1 MCDRLYI
8 KRIGTIETKSRE
20 RTIRKAVFDLAK
32 INQNFLN
39 LQGSY
44 LFSEIAK
51 RRTKFIQ
58 DNPNAQIISLGIGD
72 VTRALPDAVTKA
84 MHAAVD
90 ELATVGAFRGYG
102 PEQGYDFLINAII
115 ENDYK
120 KLGVDLA
127 SNEVFVSDGSKC
139 DVGNIQ
145 EIFSQDAV
153 IAVQDPVYPVYVD
166 TNVMAGRSGAFSRE
180 TNRYENIV
188 YLPCNAEN
196 NFKPSL
202 PDRKVDLIY
211 LCYPNNPTGMTLTKD
226 ELKVWVD
233 YAKANDA
240 IILFDSAYE
249 AYIQEAD
256 VPHSI
261 YEIEGAKD
269 VAIEFRS
276 FSKTAG
282 FTGVRCAYTIVP
294 RNVKAKDDY
303 GNEVTVADLWNRRHT
318 TKFNGVSYVTQR
330 GAEAIYSAEGKEQIA
345 TLVDYYMSNAAIIR
359 DGLKSLGLTVYG
371 GVNAPYIWLKT
382 PNGLDSWAFFDKLLS
397 EGNIVGTPGVG
408 FGQSG
413 QGYFRLTAFGSRE
426 NTEKAVD
433 RITKLSL

>member
-1 MCDRLYI
+1 M
-8 KRIGTIETKSRE
+8 
-20 RTIRKAVFDLAK
+20 AQ
-32 INQNFLN
+32 INQNFLE

-58 DNPNAQIISLGIGD
+58 ENPNAEIISLGIGD
-72 VTRALPDAVTKA
+72 VTLGLPEAITKA
-84 MHAAVD
+84 MHSAVD
-90 ELATVGAFRGYG
+90 ELASPGSFRGYG
-102 PEQGYDFLINAII
+102 PEQGYDFLVNAII
-115 ENDYK
+115 EGDYK
-120 KLGVDLA
+120 SRGIDIQ

-145 EIFSQDAV
+145 EIFSQDSIV
-153 IAVQDPVYPVYVD
+153 AVQDPVYPVYVD
-166 TNVMAGRSGAFSRE
+166 TNVMAGRSGSF
-180 TNRYENIV
+180 NKDKNQYENIV
-188 YLPCNAEN
+188 YLPSNAEN

-202 PDRKVDLIY
+202 PQSKVDLIY
-211 LCYPNNPTGMTLTKD
+211 LCYPNNPTGTTLTKD
-226 ELKVWVD
+226 ELKAWVD
-233 YAKANDA
+233 YAKANNS
-240 IILFDSAYE
+240 IILYDSAYE
-249 AYIQEAD
+249 AFIREED

-261 YEIEGAKD
+261 YEIEGAKE

-282 FTGVRCAYTIVP
+282 FTGVRCAYTVVP
-294 RNVKAKDDY
+294 RELKGRDAS
-303 GNEVTVADLWNRRHT
+303 GNEVLVNDLWNRRHT

-330 GAEAIYSAEGKEQIA
+330 GAAAIYSAEGQAQIA
-345 TLVDYYMSNAAIIR
+345 ELVDYYMTNAAIIR
-359 DGLKSLGLTVYG
+359 DGLKSLGLEVYG

-397 EGNIVGTPGVG
+397 EANIVGTPGVG

-426 NTEKAVD
+426 NTEKAVE
-433 RITKLSL
+433 RIRKLSL

>member
-1 MCDRLYI
+1 M
-8 KRIGTIETKSRE
+8 
-20 RTIRKAVFDLAK
+20 AK

-72 VTRALPDAVTKA
+72 VTRALPEAVTKA

-90 ELATVGAFRGYG
+90 ELATINAFRGYG
-102 PEQGYDFLINAII
+102 PEQGYDFLVNAII
-115 ENDYK
+115 EHDYK
-120 KLGVDLA
+120 ARGIELA

-166 TNVMAGRSGAFSRE
+166 TNVMAGRSGAFSQT

-249 AYIQEAD
+249 AYIQEKD
-256 VPHSI
+256 VPRSI
-261 YEIEGAKD
+261 YEVEGAKD

-294 RNVKAKDDY
+294 RNVKAKDEN

-330 GAEAIYSAEGKEQIA
+330 GAEAIFSAEGKAQIA
-345 TLVDYYMSNAAIIR
+345 TIVDYYMSNAAIIR

-371 GVNAPYIWLKT
+371 GVNAPYIWLQT
-382 PNGLDSWAFFDKLLS
+382 PNGLDSWAFFDKLLL
-397 EGNIVGTPGVG
+397 EANIVGTPGVG

-426 NTEKAVD
+426 NTEKAVE

>member
-1 MCDRLYI
+1 M
-8 KRIGTIETKSRE
+8 TT
-20 RTIRKAVFDLAK
+20 
-32 INQNFLN
+32 INQNYLE

-51 RRTKFIQ
+51 RRTAFIQ
-58 DNPNAQIISLGIGD
+58 NNPNAEIISLGIGD
-72 VTRALPDAVTKA
+72 VTRGLPSSVLSA

-90 ELATVGAFRGYG
+90 ELAEPASFRGYG
-102 PEQGYDFLINAII
+102 PEQGYDFLVQAII

-120 KLGVDLA
+120 SRGIDLA
-127 SNEVFVSDGSKC
+127 LNEVFVSDGSKC

-145 EIFSQDAV
+145 EIFSNDAIV
-153 IAVQDPVYPVYVD
+153 AVQDPVYPVYVD
-166 TNVMAGRSGAFSRE
+166 TNVMAGRSGSFNPD
-180 TNRYENIV
+180 TKRYNNIV
-188 YLPCNAEN
+188 YLECTAEN
-196 NFKPSL
+196 QFKPSL
-202 PDRKVDLIY
+202 PTQKVDLIY

-233 YAKANDA
+233 YARENNCL
-240 IILFDSAYE
+240 ILFDSAYE
-249 AYIQEAD
+249 SFIQEKD

-261 YEIEGAKD
+261 YEIEGAKE

-282 FTGVRCAYTIVP
+282 FTGVRCAYTVVP
-294 RNVKAKDDY
+294 RDIKGFDAA
-303 GNEVTVADLWNRRHT
+303 GNTVLVNDLWNRRHT

-330 GAEAIYSAEGKEQIA
+330 GAAAIYSPKGKEQIA
-345 TLVDYYMSNAAIIR
+345 SLVKYYMTNAGIIR
-359 DGLKSLGLTVYG
+359 EGLASIGLEVYG

-382 PNGLDSWAFFDKLLS
+382 PSGVDSWSFFDKLLG
-397 EGNIVGTPGVG
+397 EAHIVGTPGVG

-413 QGYFRLTAFGSRE
+413 QGYFRLTAFGSLE

-433 RITKLSL
+433 RIRKLTL

>member
-1 MCDRLYI
+1 M
-8 KRIGTIETKSRE
+8 TQ
-20 RTIRKAVFDLAK
+20 
-32 INQNFLN
+32 INHYYTE

-51 RRTKFIQ
+51 RRTKFMEE
-58 DNPNAQIISLGIGD
+58 NPNAGIISLGIGD
-72 VTRALPDAVTKA
+72 VTRGLPEAVVKA

-90 ELATVGAFRGYG
+90 ELASPGSFRGYG
-102 PEQGYDFLINAII
+102 PEQGYDFLVQAII

-120 KLGVDLA
+120 ARGIDIA

-145 EIFSQDAV
+145 EIFSQDAIV
-153 IAVQDPVYPVYVD
+153 AVQDPVYPVYVD
-166 TNVMAGRSGAFSRE
+166 TNVMAGRSGKFNKE

-188 YLPCNAEN
+188 YLPCSAEN
-196 NFKPSL
+196 NFTPSL

-211 LCYPNNPTGMTLTKD
+211 LCYPNNPTGMTLTKE
-226 ELKVWVD
+226 ELKRWVD
-233 YAKANDA
+233 YAKANDC
-240 IILFDSAYE
+240 IILYDSAYE
-249 AYIQEAD
+249 AFIQEKD
-256 VPHSI
+256 VPRSI
-261 YEIEGAKD
+261 YEIEGARE

-282 FTGVRCAYTIVP
+282 FTGVRCAYTVVP
-294 RNVKAKDDY
+294 REVQAKDAG
-303 GNEVTVADLWNRRHT
+303 GNTVKVNDLWNRRHT

-330 GAEAIYSAEGKEQIA
+330 GAAAIYTPEGKAQIA
-345 TLVDYYMSNAAIIR
+345 SIVDYYMTNARIIR
-359 DGLKSLGLTVYG
+359 DGLASLGLEVFG

-397 EGNIVGTPGVG
+397 EANIVGTPGVG

-413 QGYFRLTAFGSRE
+413 QGYFRLTAFGSLE
-426 NTEKAVD
+426 NTEKAVE

>member
-1 MCDRLYI
+1 M
-8 KRIGTIETKSRE
+8 TS
-20 RTIRKAVFDLAK
+20 
-32 INQNFLN
+32 INQNYLE

-58 DNPNAQIISLGIGD
+58 ENPNAEIISLGIGD
-72 VTRALPDAVTKA
+72 VTRGLPEAVLKA
-84 MHAAVD
+84 MHSAVD
-90 ELATVGAFRGYG
+90 ELAAPGSFRGYG
-102 PEQGYDFLINAII
+102 PEQGYDFLVNAII

-120 KLGVDLA
+120 ARGIEIA

-145 EIFSQDAV
+145 EIFSENSIV
-153 IAVQDPVYPVYVD
+153 AVQDPVYPVYVD
-166 TNVMAGRSGAFSRE
+166 TNVMAGRSGKYNQE
-180 TNRYENIV
+180 TKRYENIS
-188 YLPCNAEN
+188 YLECTAEN
-196 NFKPSL
+196 DFKPSL
-202 PDRKVDLIY
+202 PDRKVDIIY
-211 LCYPNNPTGMTLTKD
+211 LCYPNNPTGMTLTKE

-233 YAKANDA
+233 YAKANNC
-240 IILFDSAYE
+240 IILYDSAYE
-249 AYIQEAD
+249 SFIQEED

-261 YEIEGAKD
+261 YEIEGARE

-282 FTGVRCAYTIVP
+282 FTGVRCAYTVVP
-294 RNVKAKDDY
+294 RELKGFDAS
-303 GNEVTVADLWNRRHT
+303 GNEVLFNDLWNRRHT

-330 GAEAIYSAEGKEQIA
+330 GAAAIYSEEGKEQIKA
-345 TLVDYYMSNAAIIR
+345 LVDYYMTNAAIIR
-359 DGLKSLGLTVYG
+359 DGLASLGLEVFG

-382 PNGLDSWAFFDKLLS
+382 PNGLDSWAFFDKLLT
-397 EGNIVGTPGVG
+397 EANIVGTPGVG

-426 NTEKAVD
+426 NTEKAVE
-433 RITKLSL
+433 RIRKLSL

>member
-1 MCDRLYI
+1 M
-8 KRIGTIETKSRE
+8 TS
-20 RTIRKAVFDLAK
+20 
-32 INQNFLN
+32 INSNYLN

-58 DNPNAQIISLGIGD
+58 DNPQAEIISLGIGD
-72 VTRALPDAVTKA
+72 VTRGLPEAVTKA

-90 ELATVGAFRGYG
+90 ELAVPGSFRGYG
-102 PEQGYDFLINAII
+102 PEQGYDFLIQAII

-120 KLGVDLA
+120 ARGVDIA
-127 SNEVFVSDGSKC
+127 ANEVFVSDGSKC

-153 IAVQDPVYPVYVD
+153 VAVQDPVYPVYVD
-166 TNVMAGRSGAFSRE
+166 TNVMAGRSGSFNSE
-180 TNRYENIV
+180 LGRYENIV
-188 YLPCNAEN
+188 YLDCTAEN
-196 NFKPSL
+196 GFKPSL

-233 YAKANDA
+233 YARENNCL
-240 IILFDSAYE
+240 ILFDSAYE
-249 AYIQEAD
+249 SFITEAD

-261 YEIEGAKD
+261 YEVEGARE

-282 FTGVRCAYTIVP
+282 FTGVRCAYTVVP
-294 RNVKAKDDY
+294 RELKGLDKD
-303 GNEVTVADLWNRRHT
+303 GNSVVINDLWNRRHT

-330 GAEAIYSAEGKEQIA
+330 GAEAIYSPEGKEQIRG
-345 TLVDYYMSNAAIIR
+345 LVDYYMTNAGIIR
-359 DGLKSLGLTVYG
+359 DGLASLGLDVFG

-382 PNGLDSWAFFDKLLS
+382 PKGLDSWAFFDKLLS
-397 EGNIVGTPGVG
+397 EANIVGTPGVG
-408 FGQSG
+408 FGSSG

-426 NTEKAVD
+426 NTEKAVE
-433 RITKLSL
+433 RIRGLSL

>member
-1 MCDRLYI
+1 M
-8 KRIGTIETKSRE
+8 T
-20 RTIRKAVFDLAK
+20 A
-32 INQNFLN
+32 INQNYME

-58 DNPNAQIISLGIGD
+58 ENPNAEIISLGIGD
-72 VTRALPDAVTKA
+72 VTRGLPDAVLNA

-90 ELATVGAFRGYG
+90 ELALPGTFRGYG
-102 PEQGYDFLINAII
+102 PEQGYDFLIQAII

-120 KLGVDLA
+120 ARGIDIA
-127 SNEVFVSDGSKC
+127 TNEVFVSDGSKC

-145 EIFSQDAV
+145 EIFSQDAIV
-153 IAVQDPVYPVYVD
+153 AVQDPVYPVYVD
-166 TNVMAGRSGAFSRE
+166 TNVMAGRSGKYNPE
-180 TNRYENIV
+180 TKRYDNIV
-188 YLPCNAEN
+188 YLSCTAEN

-211 LCYPNNPTGMTLTKD
+211 LCYPNNPTGMTLTKE

-233 YAKANDA
+233 YARENNCL
-240 IILFDSAYE
+240 ILFDSAYE
-249 AYIQEAD
+249 AFIQEKD

-261 YEIEGAKD
+261 YEIEGAKE

-282 FTGVRCAYTIVP
+282 FTGVRCAYTVVP
-294 RNVKAKDDY
+294 RELKGTDAN
-303 GNEVTVADLWNRRHT
+303 GNSVLINDLWNRRHT

-330 GAEAIYSAEGKEQIA
+330 GAAAIYSPEGKEQIA
-345 TLVDYYMSNAAIIR
+345 SLVEYYMTNAAIIR
-359 DGLKSLGLTVYG
+359 DGLASIGLEVFG

-382 PNGLDSWAFFDKLLS
+382 PQGMDSWSFFDKLLS
-397 EGNIVGTPGVG
+397 EANIVGTPGVG

-426 NTEKAVD
+426 NTEKAVE
-433 RITKLSL
+433 RIRKLSL

>member
-1 MCDRLYI
+1 M
-8 KRIGTIETKSRE
+8 TT
-20 RTIRKAVFDLAK
+20 
-32 INQNFLN
+32 INQNYLE

-51 RRTKFIQ
+51 RRTTFIQ
-58 DNPNAQIISLGIGD
+58 NNPNAEIISLGIGD
-72 VTRALPDAVTKA
+72 VTRGLPSSVLNA

-90 ELATVGAFRGYG
+90 ELAEPASFRGYG
-102 PEQGYDFLINAII
+102 PEQGYDFLVQAII

-120 KLGVDLA
+120 SRGIDLA
-127 SNEVFVSDGSKC
+127 ANEVFVSDGSKC

-145 EIFSQDAV
+145 EIFSNDAIV
-153 IAVQDPVYPVYVD
+153 AVQDPVYPVYVD
-166 TNVMAGRSGAFSRE
+166 TNVMAGRSGSFNPD
-180 TNRYENIV
+180 TKRYNNIV
-188 YLPCNAEN
+188 YLECTAEN
-196 NFKPSL
+196 QFKPSL
-202 PDRKVDLIY
+202 PTQKVDLIY

-233 YAKANDA
+233 YARENKCL
-240 IILFDSAYE
+240 ILFDSAYE
-249 AYIQEAD
+249 AFIQEKD

-261 YEIEGAKD
+261 YEIEGAKE

-282 FTGVRCAYTIVP
+282 FTGVRCAYTVVP
-294 RNVKAKDDY
+294 REIKGFDAA
-303 GNEVTVADLWNRRHT
+303 GNTVLVNDLWNRRHT

-330 GAEAIYSAEGKEQIA
+330 GAAAIYSLEGKEQIA
-345 TLVDYYMSNAAIIR
+345 SLVDYYMTNAGIIR
-359 DGLKSLGLTVYG
+359 EGLASIGLEVYG

-382 PNGLDSWAFFDKLLS
+382 PSGLDSWSFFDKLLG
-397 EGNIVGTPGVG
+397 EANIVGTPGVG

-433 RITKLSL
+433 RIRKLSL

>member
-1 MCDRLYI
+1 M
-8 KRIGTIETKSRE
+8 TS
-20 RTIRKAVFDLAK
+20 
-32 INQNFLN
+32 INQNYLE

-58 DNPNAQIISLGIGD
+58 ENPNAEIISLGIGD
-72 VTRALPDAVTKA
+72 VTRGLPDAVLNA
-84 MHAAVD
+84 MHSAVD
-90 ELATVGAFRGYG
+90 ELAAPGSFRGYG

-120 KLGVDLA
+120 ARGIDIA

-145 EIFSQDAV
+145 EIFSENSIV
-153 IAVQDPVYPVYVD
+153 AVQDPVYPVYVD
-166 TNVMAGRSGAFSRE
+166 TNVMAGRSGKYNQD
-180 TNRYENIV
+180 TKRYENIA
-188 YLPCNAEN
+188 YLECTAEN
-196 NFKPSL
+196 DFKPSL
-202 PDRKVDLIY
+202 PDRKVDIIY
-211 LCYPNNPTGMTLTKD
+211 LCYPNNPTGMTLTKE

-233 YAKANDA
+233 YAKANNC
-240 IILFDSAYE
+240 IILYDSAYE
-249 AYIQEAD
+249 AFIQEED

-261 YEIEGAKD
+261 YEIEGARE

-282 FTGVRCAYTIVP
+282 FTGVRCAYTVVP
-294 RNVKAKDDY
+294 RELKGFDAS
-303 GNEVTVADLWNRRHT
+303 GNEVLINDLWNRRHT

-330 GAEAIYSAEGKEQIA
+330 GAAAIYSEEGKAQIKS
-345 TLVDYYMSNAAIIR
+345 LVDYYMKNAAIIR
-359 DGLKSLGLTVYG
+359 DGLASLGLEVFG

-382 PNGLDSWAFFDKLLS
+382 PNGMDSWSFFDKLLT
-397 EGNIVGTPGVG
+397 EANIVGTPGVG

-413 QGYFRLTAFGSRE
+413 QGYFRLTAFGSLE
-426 NTEKAVD
+426 NTEKAVE
-433 RITKLSL
+433 RIRKLSL